1 MCLDFP
7 GRVVE
12 RNGDVVVVECDGRR
26 RRASML
32 MFPDLSVGDRVFV
45 AFGTVIERLDDETAD
60 EISNELAIAKGVAP

>member
-12 RNGDVVVVECDGRR
+12 RNGDTVVVECEGRR

-32 MFPDLSVGDRVFV
+32 VFPDLAVGDWVFV
-45 AFGTVIERLDDETAD
+45 AFGTVIERLDDDTA
-60 EISNELAIAKGVAP
+60 EAISNELAIAKGVAP

>member
-26 RRASML
+26 RRASAL
-32 MFPDLSVGDRVFV
+32 MYPDLAVGDRVFV
-45 AFGTVIERLDDETAD
+45 AFGTVIELMDDETAD
-60 EISNELAIAKGVAP
+60 AISNELAIVKGVAS

>member
-7 GRVVE
+7 GLVVE
-12 RNGDVVVVECDGRR
+12 RHGDVAVVECDGRR

-32 MFPDLSVGDRVFV
+32 MFPDLAVGDRVFV

-60 EISNELAIAKGVAP
+60 AISNELAIAKGVAP